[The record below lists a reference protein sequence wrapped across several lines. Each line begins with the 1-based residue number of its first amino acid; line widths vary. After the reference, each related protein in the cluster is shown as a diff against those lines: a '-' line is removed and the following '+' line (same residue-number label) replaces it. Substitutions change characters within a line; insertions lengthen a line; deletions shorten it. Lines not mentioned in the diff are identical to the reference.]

1 MIMNT
6 VGSDTSRV
14 ASKVRAIIVEK
25 TGVEVAALKDTASF
39 ANDLGLDSL
48 DVLETLMAMEKEFNI
63 KITDEDAEKL
73 PTVGSVINYIKER
86 AR

>member
-1 MIMNT
+1 MNAIVDKSGIADKIRT
-6 VGSDTSRV
+6 
-14 ASKVRAIIVEK
+14 IIVEK
-25 TGVEVAALKDTASF
+25 LGVERTTLTDKASF

-63 KITDEDAEKL
+63 KITDEDAERL
-73 PTVGSVINYIKER
+73 TTVGSVIEYITKKR

>member
-1 MIMNT
+1 MNAIVDKSGIADKIRT
-6 VGSDTSRV
+6 
-14 ASKVRAIIVEK
+14 IIVEK
-25 TGVEVAALKDTASF
+25 LGVDKSTLTDKASF
-39 ANDLGLDSL
+39 AGDLGLDSL

-73 PTVGSVINYIKER
+73 TTVGSVIEYITQKC

>member
-1 MIMNT
+1 MNAI
-6 VGSDTSRV
+6 VDKSRI
-14 ASKVRAIIVEK
+14 ADKIRTIIVEK
-25 TGVEVAALKDTASF
+25 LGVDKSTLTDKASF
-39 ANDLGLDSL
+39 ASDLGLDSL

-73 PTVGSVINYIKER
+73 TTVGSVIEYITQKC